1 MLMIGKQ
8 LTPAQRVMKAISDI
22 LGNKKYDAIGSIVM
36 IGKHEVVEHGYK
48 TITTAATDGKDT
60 WYSDEFIDSLSDANL
75 RFLVLHECF
84 HVLLRHLTTY
94 RHLYEQN
101 PSLAN
106 KACDYVINIKL
117 FDYDDGEQFIVM
129 PERGLL
135 NPEYRNK
142 DAAQVFKLLKDDPQ
156 QNQQSGQGGGGEPLD
171 HHDWDGANE
180 MSEAEQAEINQL
192 VDQALRQGA
201 LLAGKTGS
209 GGERLIEDLIASKI
223 DYKEAMREW
232 VNDTCTGSDYST
244 WTKPNRRYIGRN
256 IFMPSGVS
264 MRVGE
269 LIVANDMSGSIG
281 AREIAVILGELA
293 NIAESVQ
300 PEGIRIL
307 YWDTAVC
314 ADEYYEHGTY
324 DTMIGSTKPVGGGGT
339 DVTCVS
345 NYIADKG
352 YEPQGVVIITDGYL
366 GGDWGTWSV
375 PTLWVIID
383 NASTTAP
390 VGYTIHVSLG
400 DLS

>member
-36 IGKHEVVEHGYK
+36 IGKHEVVKHGYK

-94 RHLYEQN
+94 HHLYQQN

-117 FDYDDGEQFIVM
+117 FDYDNGEQFIVM

-135 NPEYRNK
+135 NEEYRNM

-244 WTKPNRRYIGRN
+244 WTKPNRRYIGSN

-324 DTMIGSTKPVGGGGT
+324 DTMIGSTKPMGGGGT

-383 NASTTAP
+383 NPSTTAP

>member
-36 IGKHEVVEHGYK
+36 IGKHEVVEDGYK
-48 TITTAATDGKDT
+48 SITTAATDGKDT
-60 WYSDEFIDSLSDANL
+60 WYSDKFVDSMSDSDL

-94 RHLYEQN
+94 KYLHEQN
-101 PSLAN
+101 HKLAN

-117 FDYDDGEQFIVM
+117 VDYDAGEGFITM
-129 PERGLL
+129 PKGGLL
-135 NPEYRNK
+135 NPEYRNM
-142 DAAQVFKLLKDDPQ
+142 DAAHVYKLLKDEPQ
-156 QNQQSGQGGGGEPLD
+156 DDESGVGGSGETLD

-180 MSEAEQAEINQL
+180 MSEAEQSDIHQL
-192 VDQALRQGA
+192 VEQAIRQGA

-209 GGERLIEDLIASKI
+209 GGERLIEDLIASKV

-232 VNDTCTGSDYST
+232 ITDTCSGSDYST
-244 WTKPNRRYIGRN
+244 WTKPNRRYIGSN
-256 IFMPSGVS
+256 IFMPSGIS

-293 NIAESVQ
+293 NIADSVQ

-314 ADEYYEHGTY
+314 GDEYYEHGSY
-324 DTMIGSTKPVGGGGT
+324 DGMIGTTKPVGGGGT

-345 NYIADKG
+345 NYVADKG

-375 PTLWVIID
+375 PVLWCIQS
-383 NASTTAP
+383 NKGARPS
-390 VGYTIHVSLG
+390 VGSVVHIN
-400 DLS
+400 

>member
-94 RHLYEQN
+94 KYLHEQN
-101 PSLAN
+101 HKLAN
-106 KACDYVINIKL
+106 SACDYVINIKL

-135 NPEYRNK
+135 DPKYRNM

-156 QNQQSGQGGGGEPLD
+156 YDQQSGQGGGGEPLD

-244 WTKPNRRYIGRN
+244 WTKPNRRYIGSN

-383 NASTTAP
+383 NPSTTAP